1 MALQEV
7 KQKSVPETRFSPTK
21 NLLSSASLVEC
32 YVCGKGL
39 QDGHSITAKTLP
51 SGIVL
56 FCNVHYPLEKISQR

>member
-1 MALQEV
+1 MAMQEV
-7 KQKSVPETRFSPTK
+7 KQRSFPTQTFSSKP
-21 NLLSSASLVEC
+21 NMLSSTSFVEC

-56 FCNVHYPLEKISQR
+56 FCNVHCPV

>member
-1 MALQEV
+1 MAMQEV
-7 KQKSVPETRFSPTK
+7 KQKSVPKTVFLSTK

-56 FCNVHYPLEKISQR
+56 FCNIHYPLEK

>member
-1 MALQEV
+1 MAMQEV
-7 KQKSVPETRFSPTK
+7 KQRSFQDSIFDSTK
-21 NLLSSASLVEC
+21 NTMSSTCVVEC

-56 FCNVHYPLEKISQR
+56 FCNIHYPLQ